1 MEVANQAAEAMQK
14 VSQAASNADV
24 TDAFSGY
31 A

>member
-14 VSQAASNADV
+14 VSQAAGNADV
-24 TDAFSGY
+24 MDAFSGY